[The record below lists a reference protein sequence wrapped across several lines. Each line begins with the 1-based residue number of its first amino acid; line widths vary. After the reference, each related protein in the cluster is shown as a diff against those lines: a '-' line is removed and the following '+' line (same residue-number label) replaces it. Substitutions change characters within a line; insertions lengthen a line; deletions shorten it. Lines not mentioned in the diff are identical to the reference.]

1 MRICWFTTGRD
12 FEAVRLFTDV
22 IEAIDARV
30 IEGAVAALFLN
41 RERHE
46 SEPSDII
53 IARAE
58 ERSIPV
64 ETLST
69 KRFLSR
75 RGLSLET
82 GRDLFDA
89 EVYSRIKKFD
99 FDIIFLAGYM
109 LILSPVLFN
118 AFPVLNIHPSLPGA
132 YKGKWEDVINRAIDD
147 GKREFGA
154 MIHMVEA
161 VLDEGAPITFV
172 RAALVGPAADDLYKR
187 TAEGDKRARVT
198 LFRMMREKEFEVE
211 TPLIIQTL
219 SLLSKG
225 IMEIRGASPFFKGK
239 PALGGVDITAEVQG
253 GRPRVHNGL

>member
-12 FEAVRLFTDV
+12 NAAVTLFRDV
-22 IEAIDARV
+22 IGAIDS
-30 IEGAVAALFLN
+30 GAIDGALAALFLN
-41 RERHE
+41 RERGE
-46 SEPSDII
+46 SEASDII

-69 KRFLSR
+69 KRFLSL
-75 RGLSLET
+75 RGLSLGA
-82 GRDLFDA
+82 GRGLFDA

-109 LILSPVLFN
+109 LILSPVLFD
-118 AFPVLNIHPSLPGA
+118 AFPVLNLHPSLPGA
-132 YKGKWEDVINRAIDD
+132 YKGAWEDVINRTIDD

-161 VLDEGAPITFV
+161 GLDEGAPITFV
-172 RAALVGPAADDLYKR
+172 RADVSGPVADDLYRR
-187 TAEGDKRARVT
+187 TAEGDERARAT
-198 LFRMMREKEFEVE
+198 LFRMIREKEFEIE
-211 TPLIIQTL
+211 TPLIIRTL

-225 IMEIRGASPFFKGK
+225 VIEIRGTSPFFKGK
-239 PALGGVDITAEVQG
+239 PAPGGVDITVEV
-253 GRPRVHNGL
+253 

>member
-12 FEAVRLFTDV
+12 NDAVTLFTDV
-22 IEAIDARV
+22 IEAIDAKV
-30 IEGAVAALFLN
+30 IEGGVAAVFLN

-46 SEPSDII
+46 SEPSDVI

-69 KRFLSR
+69 KRFLSE
-75 RGLSLET
+75 RGLSLEA

-89 EVYSRIKKFD
+89 EVYSRIGKFD

-109 LILSPVLFN
+109 LILSPVLFS

-132 YKGKWEDVINRAIDD
+132 YKGKWEDVINRTIDD

-154 MIHMVEA
+154 MVHMVEA
-161 VLDEGAPITFV
+161 VLDEGAPITFA
-172 RAALVGPAADDLYKR
+172 RAALAGQAADGLYGLA
-187 TAEGDKRARVT
+187 AEGDKRARAA
-198 LFRMMREKEFEVE
+198 LFRMIREKEFALE
-211 TPLIIQTL
+211 TPLIIRTL

-225 IMEIRGASPFFKGK
+225 VIEIRDRSLFFEGK
-239 PALGGVDITAEVQG
+239 PALGGVDITAEVQ
-253 GRPRVHNGL
+253 RWPATRT